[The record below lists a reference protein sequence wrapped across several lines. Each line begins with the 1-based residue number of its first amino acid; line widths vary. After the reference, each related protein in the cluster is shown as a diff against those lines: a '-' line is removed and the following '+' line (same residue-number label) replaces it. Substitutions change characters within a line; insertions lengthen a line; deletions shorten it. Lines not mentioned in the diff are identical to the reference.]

1 MGATIGNID
10 IGIIILY
17 FIVVLLIGFYVGRK
31 AKTGEDLFLGGR
43 SLTWGFIGLSLFA
56 SNISSTS
63 LIGLSGAA
71 YTQGIVQSVYEWGA
85 AVPFIVLA
93 LIYVPLYLRAKITTI
108 PEFLELRFDRRSR
121 VFFSALTIVASIL
134 IDTAGSL
141 YAGGLVIQIFFPDLV
156 LWQICAVLAL
166 ITGLYTAFGGLK
178 AVVYTDA
185 LQAVILI
192 VGSTALAYFMFEK
205 LDFSWAN
212 MVAAL
217 PEGHFSVVR
226 PIDDPD
232 LPWLG
237 LILGAPMMG
246 FWYMATNQYIT
257 QRILG
262 AVNIKHARW
271 GIMLAGFLKF
281 LPLFI
286 MVLPGAMAVSIYTN
300 IDNPD
305 MVFPT
310 MVVNALPV
318 GLIGLVLAG
327 LVSAIMSSISST
339 LNSASTLVVIDF
351 IKPRFEQRAKNMVT
365 DKDSNEGSTLSDQD
379 TVKYSRA
386 VTFFFMVVAAVWAPQ
401 IINFGGLWGYLQQ
414 MYSIFVP
421 PIIVLFT
428 VGIVYKRGNAD
439 GAYYT
444 LLSGCALGI
453 LLFVLDINDL
463 WHIHFTI
470 NVGIVIGICSI
481 IFVLISRM
489 TPPPDLERIRPYLY
503 SPELIMDSNQN
514 LPWWQDYR
522 VHCGGLLVLF
532 ILSYIVFW

>member
-10 IGIIILY
+10 ISIILGY
-17 FIVVLLIGFYVGRK
+17 FVVVLLIGFYVGRK

-71 YTQGIVQSVYEWGA
+71 YTQGIVQSVYEWGS
-85 AVPFIVLA
+85 AVPFAVLA
-93 LIYVPLYLRAKITTI
+93 MIYVPLYLKSKITTI

-141 YAGGLVIQIFFPDLV
+141 YAGALVVQIFFPEIE
-156 LWQICAVLAL
+156 LWQTCSVLAL

-192 VGSTALAYFMFEK
+192 IGSTALSYLMFQK
-205 LDFSWAN
+205 LDFSWDTL
-212 MVAAL
+212 VASA

-226 PIDDPD
+226 PIDDPN

-262 AVNIKHARW
+262 AKDIKNARW
-271 GIMLAGFLKF
+271 GIMLAGLLKF

-286 MVLPGAMAVSIYTN
+286 MVLPGAMAISVYRD
-300 IDNPD
+300 IDNAD

-318 GLIGLVLAG
+318 GLTGLVLAG

-351 IKPRFEQRAKNMVT
+351 IQPKNPEIT
-365 DKDSNEGSTLSDQD
+365 DKE
-379 TVKYSRA
+379 VVRYSRG

-428 VGIVYKRGNAD
+428 LGIAYKRGNAD
-439 GAYYT
+439 GAFAT
-444 LLSGCALGI
+444 LIGGCLIGIVLFALDVVG
-453 LLFVLDINDL
+453 L
-463 WHIHFTI
+463 WTIHFTI
-470 NVGIVIGICSI
+470 NVGIVIALCSL
-481 IFVLISRM
+481 IFVLVSRL
-489 TPPPDLERIRPYLY
+489 TAPPDYARIAPYMY
-503 SPELIMDSNQN
+503 RKSLINEGN
-514 LPWWQDYR
+514 VGLPWYQDYR
-522 VHCGGLLVLF
+522 YHIGVLMVLF
-532 ILSYIVFW
+532 VLSYIVFW

>member
-1 MGATIGNID
+1 MGASIGNID
-10 IGIIILY
+10 IAIIIGY
-17 FIVVLLIGFYVGRK
+17 FIIVLMIGFYVGRK

-71 YTQGIVQSVYEWGA
+71 YTSGIVQSVYEWGQ
-85 AVPFIVLA
+85 VIPFAVLA
-93 LIYVPLYLRAKITTI
+93 MIYVPLYLKAKITTI

-141 YAGGLVIQIFFPDLV
+141 YAGALVIQIFFPSIE
-156 LWQICAVLAL
+156 LWQTCAVLAL
-166 ITGLYTAFGGLK
+166 ITGVYTAFGGLK

-192 VGSTALAYFMFEK
+192 AGSSALAYLMFEK

-212 MVAAL
+212 MVAAA

-226 PIDDPD
+226 PINDPD
-232 LPWLG
+232 LPWPG
-237 LILGAPMMG
+237 LILGVPMMG

-262 AVNIKHARW
+262 AVDVKNARW
-271 GIMLAGFLKF
+271 GIMLAATLKF

-286 MVLPGAMAVSIYTN
+286 MVLPGAMAISIYTGIEN
-300 IDNPD
+300 QD

-339 LNSASTLVVIDF
+339 LNSASTLVVVDF
-351 IKPRFEQRAKNMVT
+351 LKPGMP
-365 DKDSNEGSTLSDQD
+365 DLSERQ
-379 TVKYSRA
+379 VVRYSRM

-401 IINFGGLWGYLQQ
+401 IIEFGGLWAYLQQ

-421 PIIVLFT
+421 PVIVLFT
-428 VGIVYKRGNAD
+428 VGILYKRGNAD
-439 GAYYT
+439 GAFIT
-444 LLSGCALGI
+444 LLAGCGIGI
-453 LLFVLDINDL
+453 LLFAMDL
-463 WHIHFTI
+463 LGYWPVHFTI
-470 NVGIVIGICSI
+470 NVGIVIALCSI
-481 IFVLISRM
+481 IFVEVSKR
-489 TPPPDLERIRPYLY
+489 TAPPDYERIGPFLY
-503 SPELIMDSNQN
+503 SKDLVQEGNRD
-514 LPWWQDYR
+514 LPWYKDYR
-522 VHCGGLLVLF
+522 YHIGVLMVLF
-532 ILSYIVFW
+532 VMSYYFLW